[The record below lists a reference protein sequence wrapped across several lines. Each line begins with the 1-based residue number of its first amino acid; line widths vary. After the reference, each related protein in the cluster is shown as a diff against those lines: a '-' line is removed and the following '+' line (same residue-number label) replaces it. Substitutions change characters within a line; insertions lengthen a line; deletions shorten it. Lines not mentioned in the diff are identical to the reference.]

1 MQPLSGRLGR
11 LFKGRTYYGH
21 APSQSEARGADASGL
36 APDIALS
43 CSQRWQGGSQKFGC
57 RTRLRT
63 RICNGR
69 FSERPWQIASSL
81 FICAT
86 ILYGLAIGGHVDR
99 TLALVFDG
107 TSMAAAK
114 AGFTVQRLTIEGQ
127 RRASDRELVR
137 ALGVGPGVSI
147 LSYDTGA
154 AQERL
159 EQLPWV
165 RHAKIMRLL
174 PSTLHVVIDER
185 EPFAVW
191 QIKGQMRLID
201 VDGMVVSPLAGSE
214 YARLPLVV
222 GKGASKHA
230 SDLMQ
235 ALAPY
240 ANLKT
245 SLRAAVRVADRRW
258 NLKLRNGME
267 IRLPERDETKA
278 LEKLAELDGSHR
290 VLASAVVSIDL
301 RLADRVTLRLT
312 KEAAAELDLA
322 LSRAVGARAKP
333 GRDT

>member
-1 MQPLSGRLGR
+1 MQPLSGKLGR
-11 LFKGRTYYGH
+11 LFKGRTHYGH
-21 APSQSEARGADASGL
+21 EASQGEAQWTDESGL
-36 APDIALS
+36 ESDIALS
-43 CSQRWQGGSQKFGC
+43 CSQRWQGRSQKFGC
-57 RTRLRT
+57 RTPLRI
-63 RICNGR
+63 RICGGR
-69 FSERPWQIASSL
+69 FSERPWQAASGL

-86 ILYGLAIGGHVDR
+86 LFYGLAVGGYVDR
-99 TLALVFDG
+99 TMALVFDG
-107 TSMAAAK
+107 TSTAAAK

-154 AQERL
+154 AQKRL

-201 VDGMVVSPLAGSE
+201 SDGAVVSPLAGSE

-222 GKGASKHA
+222 GEGAGKHA
-230 SDLMQ
+230 ADLMQ
-235 ALAPY
+235 ALAHY
-240 ANLKT
+240 ARLKT

-258 NLKLRNGME
+258 NLKLRSGME
-267 IRLPERDETKA
+267 IRLPEQDVAMA
-278 LEKLAELDGSHR
+278 LEKLAALEDSHR

-312 KEAAAELDLA
+312 KEAATELDLA
-322 LSRAVGARAKP
+322 LSGARTNA

>member
-11 LFKGRTYYGH
+11 FFKGRTRYEGAH
-21 APSQSEARGADASGL
+21 PQGGARGSDESGL
-36 APDIALS
+36 RPDIALS
-43 CSQRWQGGSQKFGC
+43 CSQRWQGRSQKFGC

-63 RICNGR
+63 RLYNLR
-69 FSERPWQIASSL
+69 FSGRPWQAASGI

-86 ILYGLAIGGHVDR
+86 LVYGLAIGGHVER
-99 TLALVFDG
+99 ALALVFDG
-107 TSMAAAK
+107 TSAAAAK

-159 EQLPWV
+159 ERLPWV

-191 QIKGQMRLID
+191 QIKGRMRLID
-201 VDGMVVSPLAGSE
+201 SEGAVVAPSAGSE

-222 GKGASKHA
+222 GEGAGKHA
-230 SDLMQ
+230 ADLME
-235 ALAPY
+235 ALAGHTG
-240 ANLKT
+240 LKS

-258 NLKLRNGME
+258 NLKLRSGME
-267 IRLPERDETKA
+267 IRLPERDLDKA
-278 LEKLAELDGSHR
+278 LVKLTELDQSHR
-290 VLASAVVSIDL
+290 VLASAVMSIDL
-301 RLADRVTLRLT
+301 RLPDRVTLRLSD
-312 KEAAAELDLA
+312 ESAAELDKV
-322 LSRAVGARAKP
+322 LSGTRGAA